1 MKGVFTGDL
10 SGIEERIAHSYI
22 IIKGLMFKTGGIENS
37 IFDVYDR
44 EWNAE
49 ITDEKIQ
56 GINITLLK
64 PTELGCFVVLHNLLC
79 GVNKKTHLDLENDII
94 TSIYRKQNR
103 KRCR

>member
-49 ITDEKIQ
+49 ITDEKI
-56 GINITLLK
+56 
-64 PTELGCFVVLHNLLC
+64 
-79 GVNKKTHLDLENDII
+79 
-94 TSIYRKQNR
+94 
-103 KRCR
+103 